1 MADKI
6 IIDVELR
13 QGEAKKRADELA
25 AAINRQKTA
34 RRELLKAQ
42 KDANREFGAESEQAQ
57 RAAAALNDNANVTK
71 ALRRELNVFNR
82 VVRTGGD
89 SLDAQRANLAR
100 LNLAYDSF
108 KVGVDGTEEELSDLR
123 EEIQKLDSAIKGNEE
138 STGRF
143 QRSVGDYSKAF
154 RDAFTGNLPVLA
166 NFQTLLAGPV
176 GIITALV
183 TGIGALGV
191 KLFEMS
197 GAIAQAK
204 LQTEQ
209 LTQAQ
214 GDYALVVAAQGQAI
228 QEVYGVELPEAL
240 TAANTLTQEL
250 GGSIADNTEALG
262 NAAALTGDRFG
273 EVLDIVR
280 EYPGQF
286 RELNI
291 GARDFLAIA
300 TQQVQDG
307 IYSDKGVD
315 ALKEGLLRLRE
326 MPDAT
331 RNALDSIGVS
341 GEEIQKRIQDGS
353 STLFEELQNVSSEIS
368 KLDPQAE
375 ATGKVIA
382 NVFGGPG
389 EDAGIRYIAS
399 LQDINLNFEELT
411 GNATEAQQQLIRQ
424 QEAAASLNRSFNFLL
439 DSSGQFIEE
448 AKTGFKEFLAEG
460 LVAAINGIEELINGF
475 VDLYNNSLPVRA
487 FLNLLFANIKT
498 GIDIAV
504 AGFQRLVNSVST
516 IGSVIK
522 AALTGNFSDIP
533 DIIRDGLNQGQE
545 IASNLGSN
553 IADNYADG
561 FEETVNGR
569 LAKVD
574 LIPSD
579 EQLKVQ
585 EARLLSQAQST
596 SGKLFSIYKRQ
607 AEQVED
613 LTVESQDIL
622 NQYLISQSETL
633 EEKANEL
640 LIKQRNNLA
649 EFNLQVQEA
658 IREEQ
663 EKTAKQQ
670 AKSLA
675 ETTRIQTEELQKIS
689 DARQQVRDSEIATQQ
704 TVLRAV
710 QATTAGIIKAKGEES
725 KAAKAA
731 LAIQKVAAAAEI
743 GINLQKELAA
753 INVAS
758 AALAASAPPATIPIA
773 AVYKTQQT
781 IQAIVKAAVGL
792 AKVAGFEDGGFTFDG
807 PTGLKH
813 DGYPVYADPGLMDRA
828 GFVNKPTLSLL
839 GRNLAL
845 TGERNKTEYIVSHDM
860 LQLPAVRSFVNQIE
874 SGRIRPYA
882 DGGFSSTVVN
892 NQALNFDIANQLS
905 EGLANMPR
913 QVLVVQD
920 VEAGIGQSVDV
931 RSSGDF

>member
-13 QGEAKKRADELA
+13 QGEAKNRADELA

-108 KVGVDGTEEELSDLR
+108 KVGVDGTEDELSDLR

-154 RDAFTGNLPVLA
+154 RDAFTGNIPVLA

-209 LTQAQ
+209 LTQAS

-228 QEVYGVELPEAL
+228 EEVYGVELPEAL

-250 GGSIADNTEALG
+250 GGSIAENTEALG

-291 GARDFLAIA
+291 GAKDFLAIA

-326 MPDAT
+326 MPKAT
-331 RNALDSIGVS
+331 RDALNTIGVS
-341 GEEIQKRIQDGS
+341 GEEIQQRIQDGS
-353 STLFEELQNVSSEIS
+353 STLFEELQNVSSEIA

-399 LQDINLNFEELT
+399 LQDINLNFEDLT

-448 AKTGFKEFLAEG
+448 AKTGFKELLAEG
-460 LVAAINGIEELINGF
+460 LVAAINGLEGLINGF

-579 EQLKVQ
+579 KELKALETVKQARKRAFSEVTAQAEAEGQAQLAAFKGTEEEKLQILAVSALRQQEIVNTFLEEQIVTATEKQNELIANAEEGLDSFNLRVQ
-585 EARLLSQAQST
+585 EQAKAAAEEEEDRIARIKAAKSEQIEAEIELNAEKRKAISDTAAIAI
-596 SGKLFSIYKRQ
+596 KLF
-607 AEQVED
+607 
-613 LTVESQDIL
+613 
-622 NQYLISQSETL
+622 
-633 EEKANEL
+633 
-640 LIKQRNNLA
+640 
-649 EFNLQVQEA
+649 
-658 IREEQ
+658 
-663 EKTAKQQ
+663 
-670 AKSLA
+670 
-675 ETTRIQTEELQKIS
+675 
-689 DARQQVRDSEIATQQ
+689 
-704 TVLRAV
+704 
-710 QATTAGIIKAKGEES
+710 GEES
-725 KAAKAA
+725 KAGKAA
-731 LAIQKVAAAAEI
+731 LIIQKAVAAAEV
-743 GINLQKELAA
+743 GIQLQKELAA
-753 INVAS
+753 IAVAS
-758 AALAASAPPATIPIA
+758 AAISASAPPVTIPTGIAYGKAKSTGAIIRAGISLAKIA
-773 AVYKTQQT
+773 AFEQG
-781 IQAIVKAAVGL
+781 GL
-792 AKVAGFEDGGFTFDG
+792 TFEGQPVNMIDSHASGG
-807 PTGLKH
+807 
-813 DGYPVYADPGLMDRA
+813 R
-828 GFVNKPTLSLL
+828 VNRPTLGLI
-839 GRNLAL
+839 
-845 TGERNKTEYIVSHDM
+845 GERGPEYVIPNKLLRVPQVSAFVG
-860 LQLPAVRSFVNQIE
+860 QLEQM
-874 SGRIRPYA
+874 RIRPYA

-892 NQALNFDIANQLS
+892 NQALNFDIGNQLS
-905 EGLANMPR
+905 EGLASMPR
-913 QVLVVQD
+913 QVLVIQD
-920 VEAGIGQSVDV
+920 VQLENQVAIDVQQS
-931 RSSGDF
+931 GTF

>member
-1 MADKI
+1 MAERI
-6 IIDVELR
+6 IIDIELR

-25 AAINRQKTA
+25 AAIEKQKVQ
-34 RRELLKAQ
+34 RRALLKAQ
-42 KDANREFGAESEQAQ
+42 KDANREFGVESEQAQ
-57 RAAAALNDNANVTK
+57 RAAAALN
-71 ALRRELNVFNR
+71 ENR
-82 VVRTGGD
+82 VVTTQLNRELRILNRQIGSGAG
-89 SLDAQRANLAR
+89 SLDDQRSELAKLR
-100 LNLAYDSF
+100 LEYDRAV
-108 KVGVDGTEEELSDLR
+108 VGVDKTADEMADLLKR
-123 EEIQKLDSAIKGNEE
+123 IQDLDSAIKSNEE

-154 RDAFTGNLPVLA
+154 RDAFTGQVPILQ

-176 GIITALV
+176 GIITGLV
-183 TGIGALGV
+183 AGVGALGA

-197 GAIAQAK
+197 TEIAKAK

-209 LTQAQ
+209 LTQAS

-228 QEVYGVELPEAL
+228 QEVYGVELPESL

-250 GGSIADNTEALG
+250 GGSIAENTEALG

-273 EVLDIVR
+273 EVLDIVK
-280 EYPGQF
+280 EYPSQF

-291 GARDFLAIA
+291 GAKDFLAIA

-315 ALKEGLLRLRE
+315 AIKEGLLRLRE
-326 MPDAT
+326 MPKAT
-331 RNALDSIGVS
+331 REALNTIGVS
-341 GEEIQKRIQDGS
+341 GEEIQQRIQDGS

-389 EDAGIRYIAS
+389 EDAGVRYIAT
-399 LQDINLNFEELT
+399 LKDINLNFDDLKD
-411 GNATEAQQQLIRQ
+411 NATEAQQQLIRQ
-424 QEAAASLNRSFNFLL
+424 QEAAESLNRSFNFLL
-439 DSSGQFIEE
+439 DSSGQFINESI
-448 AKTGFKEFLAEG
+448 TGFKELLAQG
-460 LVAAINGIEELINGF
+460 LIAAVNGTESLINGF
-475 VDLYNNSLPVRA
+475 IELYNNSLPVRA

-504 AGFQRLVNSVST
+504 AGFKRLVNSVST
-516 IGSVIK
+516 IGSVVK

-533 DIIRDGLNQGQE
+533 DIIRDGLSQGQE
-545 IASNLGSN
+545 IASKLGSN

-561 FEETVNGR
+561 FENTVNGR

-579 EQLKVQ
+579 QELKALETVKQARERAFSDVVQ
-585 EARLLSQAQST
+585 
-596 SGKLFSIYKRQ
+596 
-607 AEQVED
+607 QVEKEGEAQ
-613 LTVESQDIL
+613 LAAFKQTERLKAEIVAETYL
-622 NQYLISQSETL
+622 NRQEMINNFLQSEVKL
-633 EEKANEL
+633 AKKATDAL
-640 LIKQRNNLA
+640 LDGQRDKLA
-649 EFNLQVQEA
+649 EFNLEVQKQ
-658 IREEQ
+658 IEESS
-663 EKTAKQQ
+663 AKQQ
-670 AKSLA
+670 QEL
-675 ETTRIQTEELQKIS
+675 ETIQS
-689 DARQQVRDSEIATQQ
+689 AREQARDSEIQTQQ

-731 LAIQKVAAAAEI
+731 LVIQKVAASAEI

-758 AALAASAPPATIPIA
+758 AVLAASAPPATIPIA
-773 AVYKTQQT
+773 AIYKTQQT

-792 AKVAGFEDGGFTFDG
+792 AKVAAFEQGGLTLDQSGLVFEGQPVNMIDSHAPGG
-807 PTGLKH
+807 P
-813 DGYPVYADPGLMDRA
+813 
-828 GFVNKPTLSLL
+828 VNRPTLGLIGEKGPEYVIPNKLL
-839 GRNLAL
+839 
-845 TGERNKTEYIVSHDM
+845 KIPQV
-860 LQLPAVRSFVNQIE
+860 QSFVGKIE
-874 SGRIRPYA
+874 QMRIRPFA

-892 NQALNFDIANQLS
+892 NQALNFDIGNQLS

-920 VEAGIGQSVDV
+920 VEAGIGQSIDV

>member
-6 IIDVELR
+6 IIDIELR
-13 QGEAKKRADELA
+13 QGEAKKRSDELA

-143 QRSVGDYSKAF
+143 QRSVGNYARAF
-154 RDAFTGNLPVLA
+154 EEAFTGNLPVLA

-204 LQTEQ
+204 LQAEQ
-209 LTQAQ
+209 LTQAS

-228 QEVYGVELPEAL
+228 QEVYGVELPESL

-331 RNALDSIGVS
+331 RNALESIGVS
-341 GEEIQKRIQDGS
+341 GEEIQQRIQDGS
-353 STLFEELQNVSSEIS
+353 STLFEELQNVSSEIA

-460 LVAAINGIEELINGF
+460 LIAAINGVEGLINGF

-579 EQLKVQ
+579 QELKALETVKQARERAFSEVTAQAEAEGQAQLAAFKGTEEEKVEILTLNLLKRQEITNNFLQSQIEQSKQ
-585 EARLLSQAQST
+585 ATDELLS
-596 SGKLFSIYKRQ
+596 GER
-607 AEQVED
+607 
-613 LTVESQDIL
+613 
-622 NQYLISQSETL
+622 
-633 EEKANEL
+633 EK
-640 LIKQRNNLA
+640 LA
-649 EFNLQVQEA
+649 EFNLLVQEQIA
-658 IREEQ
+658 ESA
-663 EKTAKQQ
+663 AKQQ
-670 AKSLA
+670 
-675 ETTRIQTEELQKIS
+675 EELENIRA
-689 DARQQVRDSEIATQQ
+689 AREQARDSEIQTQQ

-758 AALAASAPPATIPIA
+758 AALAATAPPATIPIA

-792 AKVAGFEDGGFTFDG
+792 AKVAAFEKGGLTFEG
-807 PTGLKH
+807 Q
-813 DGYPVYADPGLMDRA
+813 PVNMIDSHASGGR
-828 GFVNKPTLSLL
+828 VNRPTLGLI
-839 GRNLAL
+839 
-845 TGERNKTEYIVSHDM
+845 GERGPEYVIPNKLLRIPQVQNFVG
-860 LQLPAVRSFVNQIE
+860 QLEQM
-874 SGRIRPYA
+874 RIRPYA

-892 NQALNFDIANQLS
+892 NQALNFDIGNQLS

-913 QVLVVQD
+913 QVVVLEEI
-920 VEAGIGQSVDV
+920 EAGLIRLVETREAGNI
-931 RSSGDF
+931 F